1 MQGADTRERG
11 KNDFIWLRACGREM
25 QGVDARERGKN
36 DFIWFRVCG
45 RERGRGKIFSEMG
58 TFSSTL
64 SSKGVQRPRRYNDM
78 KKYLALLLSMLLLV
92 GCARIEPEQG
102 GTKPEPGQPD
112 DVSAKLLS
120 QYALAEVKLPELPA
134 EPSEEELWTAYEK
147 LDYDKM
153 GEEAYHK
160 AQEELWD
167 DFDARSR
174 AYSDAVKA
182 LRGEGVD
189 KTMTP
194 ALLGYSTKTVSKLLG
209 GEEAANVV
217 YSPANLYLALSMLTE
232 TVDGETR
239 AQLLDLLGAEDE
251 ETVRTTANAIW
262 RSLYTDS
269 ANSKTLLANS
279 LWLSEGQ
286 VYKTETVERLAN
298 DYYASVFSAP
308 MGTGDTNKA
317 VQAWLN
323 TNTGGLLAD
332 AAKNIETKPETVMLL
347 LSTLYFKD
355 QWRDEFYASDTREDT
370 FTAADGTAQRVD
382 FMHKT
387 EDRASY
393 VRSEGYT
400 VAQLSFRGGER
411 MIFLLPD
418 EGTALTPLLRGEAAL
433 TDLFTDVYDNDRAQ
447 TAKLVWSVPK
457 FDVSSDLEL
466 TKAME
471 SIGVTDV
478 FDPDRADF
486 SPLADFDEPAAVT
499 QVQHAARVKIDEE
512 GCEAAAFTA
521 IMAEATSAMPEDL
534 PVVEMNLNRP
544 FAFAITGADGL
555 PLFVGAVNTME

>member
-1 MQGADTRERG
+1 
-11 KNDFIWLRACGREM
+11 
-25 QGVDARERGKN
+25 
-36 DFIWFRVCG
+36 
-45 RERGRGKIFSEMG
+45 
-58 TFSSTL
+58 
-64 SSKGVQRPRRYNDM
+64 M

-92 GCARIEPEQG
+92 GCARIEPERG

-134 EPSEEELWTAYEK
+134 EEELWTAYEK

-189 KTMTP
+189 KAMTP

-209 GEEAANVV
+209 GEAAANVV

-251 ETVRTTANAIW
+251 ETVCTTANAIW

-286 VYKTETVERLAN
+286 AYKTETVERLAN

-355 QWRDEFYASDTREDT
+355 RWSDEFYDGATSEDT
-370 FTAADGTAQRVD
+370 FTAADGTAQRAD

-393 VRSEGYT
+393 VRGEGYT
-400 VAQLSFRGGER
+400 VAH
-411 MIFLLPD
+411 
-418 EGTALTPLLRGEAAL
+418 
-433 TDLFTDVYDNDRAQ
+433 DL
-447 TAKLVWSVPK
+447 
-457 FDVSSDLEL
+457 
-466 TKAME
+466 
-471 SIGVTDV
+471 
-478 FDPDRADF
+478 
-486 SPLADFDEPAAVT
+486 PAARRGHGA
-499 QVQHAARVKIDEE
+499 HAA
-512 GCEAAAFTA
+512 AARR
-521 IMAEATSAMPEDL
+521 S
-534 PVVEMNLNRP
+534 
-544 FAFAITGADGL
+544 GADRSL
-555 PLFVGAVNTME
+555 HRRVR

>member
-1 MQGADTRERG
+1 
-11 KNDFIWLRACGREM
+11 
-25 QGVDARERGKN
+25 
-36 DFIWFRVCG
+36 
-45 RERGRGKIFSEMG
+45 
-58 TFSSTL
+58 
-64 SSKGVQRPRRYNDM
+64 M
-78 KKYLALLLSMLLLV
+78 KKYLAFLLCLLMLV
-92 GCARIEPEQG
+92 GCAQTPPAPG
-102 GTKPEPGQPD
+102 GDGPSKPADNGEG
-112 DVSAKLLS
+112 AKLLG
-120 QYALAEVKLPELPA
+120 QFALAEAVLPELPA
-134 EPSEEELWTAYEK
+134 QPSEEELWTAYEK

-153 GEEAYHK
+153 GEDAYHK

-209 GEEAANVV
+209 GEETANAV

-239 AQLLDLLGAEDE
+239 AQLLDLLGAEEE

-269 ANSKTLLANS
+269 ATGRTLLANS
-279 LWLSEGQ
+279 LWLSERQ

-298 DYYASVFSAP
+298 DYYASVFSVP

-347 LSTLYFKD
+347 LSALYFKD
-355 QWRDEFYASDTREDT
+355 QWLDEFYASDTREDT
-370 FTAADGTAQRVD
+370 FTAADGTEQRVD

-393 VRSEGYT
+393 VRGEGYT
-400 VAQLSFRGGER
+400 VAQLAFRGGES

-418 EGTALTPLLRGEAAL
+418 EGTALAPLLRGEAAL
-433 TDLFTDVYDNDRAQ
+433 ADLFTDVYDSDEAQ

-466 TKAME
+466 TDALK
-471 SIGVTDV
+471 SLGVTDA
-478 FDPDRADF
+478 FDDTRADF
-486 SPLADFDEPAAVT
+486 SPLADFDEPVAVT

-521 IMAEATSAMPEDL
+521 IVAECTAAMPEDL
-534 PVVEMNLNRP
+534 PVVEMDLDRP

>member
-1 MQGADTRERG
+1 
-11 KNDFIWLRACGREM
+11 
-25 QGVDARERGKN
+25 
-36 DFIWFRVCG
+36 
-45 RERGRGKIFSEMG
+45 
-58 TFSSTL
+58 
-64 SSKGVQRPRRYNDM
+64 
-78 KKYLALLLSMLLLV
+78 
-92 GCARIEPEQG
+92 
-102 GTKPEPGQPD
+102 
-112 DVSAKLLS
+112 
-120 QYALAEVKLPELPA
+120 
-134 EPSEEELWTAYEK
+134 
-147 LDYDKM
+147 M

-209 GEEAANVV
+209 GEGG
-217 YSPANLYLALSMLTE
+217 
-232 TVDGETR
+232 GER
-239 AQLLDLLGAEDE
+239 G
-251 ETVRTTANAIW
+251 
-262 RSLYTDS
+262 
-269 ANSKTLLANS
+269 LLAREPLPCPLHAHRDGGRRRVPS
-279 LWLSEGQ
+279 FSTCSARRMRRPSAPRRTPSGARSTPTAPTAKRCSPIPSWLSEGQ
-286 VYKTETVERLAN
+286 VYKTETIERLAN

-355 QWRDEFYASDTREDT
+355 RWSDEFYDGATSEDT
-370 FTAADGTAQRVD
+370 FTAADGAAQRVD

-387 EDRASY
+387 KDRASY
-393 VRSEGYT
+393 VRGEGYT

-457 FDVSSDLEL
+457 FDVNSDLEL
-466 TKAME
+466 TDTLKNARRDGR
-471 SIGVTDV
+471 IRRYAGGL
-478 FDPDRADF
+478 
-486 SPLADFDEPAAVT
+486 LAAGRF
-499 QVQHAARVKIDEE
+499 
-512 GCEAAAFTA
+512 
-521 IMAEATSAMPEDL
+521 
-534 PVVEMNLNRP
+534 
-544 FAFAITGADGL
+544 
-555 PLFVGAVNTME
+555 